1 MAKIIKMSA
10 EHLKERLIEGDV
22 LRNPFGLGPETEMT
36 IRIKKASP
44 EEAEQIALMVKRLT
58 DEIIDAIGEKPF
70 NIDLAETSA
79 RCRRFL
85 EQELYA
91 VYRAINSESDEPLG
105 FIALCE
111 SHALYAEGAFGI
123 IQELYVDPAHRSKGI
138 GGKLVKTAMD
148 HARKQGWKRLEVCT
162 PPLPQ
167 FAGTVQ
173 FYERQRFEVT
183 GGRKMKV
190 LL

>member
-1 MAKIIKMSA
+1 
-10 EHLKERLIEGDV
+10 
-22 LRNPFGLGPETEMT
+22 MT
-36 IRIKKASP
+36 IHIKKASV
-44 EEAEQIALMVKRLT
+44 EDAEQIALMVKQST

-70 NIDLAETSA
+70 NIDLTETSA

-91 VYRAINSESDEPLG
+91 VYRAIDSESDEPLG

-123 IQELYVDPAHRSKGI
+123 IQELYVDPAHRAKGI
-138 GGKLVKTAMD
+138 GRRLVEAAMN
-148 HARKQGWKRLEVCT
+148 HGRKRGWKRLEVCT
-162 PPLPQ
+162 PPLPP
-167 FAGTVQ
+167 FSGTVR
-173 FYERQRFEVT
+173 FYERQSFNVT

>member
-1 MAKIIKMSA
+1 
-10 EHLKERLIEGDV
+10 
-22 LRNPFGLGPETEMT
+22 
-36 IRIKKASP
+36 
-44 EEAEQIALMVKRLT
+44 MVKRLT
-58 DEIIDAIGEKPF
+58 DEIIEAIGEKQF
-70 NIDLAETSA
+70 NIDFEETRA

-85 EQELYA
+85 NQEIYA
-91 VYRAINSESDEPLG
+91 VYKAVDSEADRPVG

-123 IQELYVDPAHRSKGI
+123 IQELYVDPAYRSKGI
-138 GGKLVKTAMD
+138 GRRLVEAAIEHGK
-148 HARKQGWKRLEVCT
+148 RRGWMRLEACT

-167 FAGTVQ
+167 FTGTIR
-173 FYERQRFEVT
+173 FYEQQRFEVT